1 MDYVTSGPI
10 VAIELMRVDAIKKW
24 RQLLGPTDPLVARAD
39 FPMSIRAKY
48 GKDVTKNAAH
58 GSDSTESA
66 ERVRLHFIGTGWKQH
81 LHIKITSRITTRD
94 AGWSQ

>member
-1 MDYVTSGPI
+1 MDYITSGPV

-39 FPMSIRAKY
+39 FPMSIRAKF
-48 GKDVTKNAAH
+48 GKDVTNNAAH

-66 ERVRLHFIGTGWKQH
+66 ERVRLHFLGTEWNQR
-81 LHIKITSRITTRD
+81 LDIEIYSIL
-94 AGWSQ
+94 